1 MKSDYIEFHQDNESV
16 FINKNMIV
24 AIYIDKSSLD
34 KCLCDTTIECL
45 NGDTYIVDE
54 NINEVIRCLE

>member
-1 MKSDYIEFHQDNESV
+1 MKSDYIEFHQGNESV

-24 AIYIDKSSLD
+24 AIYIDESSLD
-34 KCLCDTTIECL
+34 KCLCGTTIECL
-45 NGDTYIVDE
+45 NGDTYTVDE

>member
-1 MKSDYIEFHQDNESV
+1 MKSNYIEFHQDDESI

-24 AIYIDKSSLD
+24 AIYIAKYSSNER
-34 KCLCDTTIECL
+34 LCNTTIECL
-45 NGDTYIVDE
+45 GDYTYDVDE

>member
-1 MKSDYIEFHQDNESV
+1 MRSNFIEFHQDGESI

-24 AIYIDKSSLD
+24 AIYIDED
-34 KCLCDTTIECL
+34 FHDTAIECL
-45 NGDTYIVDE
+45 GDHTYNVDE

>member
-1 MKSDYIEFHQDNESV
+1 MKSDFIEFHQNGEST

-24 AIYIDKSSLD
+24 AIYIDENF
-34 KCLCDTTIECL
+34 CGTAIECL
-45 NGDTYIVDE
+45 GDCTYYVDE

>member
-1 MKSDYIEFHQDNESV
+1 MKSNYIEFHQGDESI

-24 AIYIDKSSLD
+24 AMYIDESLS
-34 KCLCDTTIECL
+34 CTTIECL
-45 NGDTYIVDE
+45 GGCSYDVDE

>member
-1 MKSDYIEFHQDNESV
+1 MKSDYIEFHQYDESI

-24 AIYIDKSSLD
+24 AIYIDKNFRG
-34 KCLCDTTIECL
+34 TTIECL
-45 NGDTYIVDE
+45 GDYTYIVDE